1 MKVPSYNKEN
11 RKTNNSYETLPKGN
25 YVCKIMKAEEHTS
38 KEGKI
43 SIKLSFDIAEG
54 EYKDFYAKKYQ
65 EDTRED
71 KKWSRDAEYYISI
84 PTDESSDFIKTKY
97 DTFFANLEDS
107 NNGYV
112 FQGNLDELKG
122 KILGQSC
129 SLSRMSTMDGFMIIP
144 RFSTLALRRM
154 SGMERSV
161 LFQRTRWWAAAL
173 LMNLLPWLPD
183 HPKTFPSDGSV

>member
-1 MKVPSYNKEN
+1 MKVPSYNREN
-11 RKTNNSYETLPKGN
+11 RRTDNSYETLPKGN

-54 EYKDFYAKKYQ
+54 DYKDFYAKKYQ

-71 KKWSRDAEYYISI
+71 KKWNRDAEYYISI
-84 PTDESSDFIKTKY
+84 PTDSSTDFIKTKY

-122 KILGQSC
+122 KIFGAIMFLEQNEYNGRIYDHVKIFD
-129 SLSRMSTMDGFMIIP
+129 SRIAQDVRDGKI
-144 RFSTLALRRM
+144 RF
-154 SGMERSV
+154 V
-161 LFQRTRWWAAAL
+161 
-173 LMNLLPWLPD
+173 
-183 HPKTFPSDGSV
+183 PKDKMVGGSPSDDFVAVAPGSPEDLPF